1 MFMYIFGFYL
11 KGNSRNDLES
21 DCFYLYFKKALG
33 TKLLRTV
40 IEQLCYQSAFSM
52 QMTMMLKWKSRM
64 RK

>member
-21 DCFYLYFKKALG
+21 DSFYLYFKKALG
-33 TKLLRTV
+33 TKLLRKV

-52 QMTMMLKWKSRM
+52 
-64 RK
+64 